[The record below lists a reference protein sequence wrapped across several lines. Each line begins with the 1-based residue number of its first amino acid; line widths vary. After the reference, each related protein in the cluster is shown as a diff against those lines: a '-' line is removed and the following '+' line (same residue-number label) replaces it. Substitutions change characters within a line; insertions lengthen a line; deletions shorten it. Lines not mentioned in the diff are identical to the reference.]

1 MPSSKW
7 PPAFFMLFVLFFAS
21 CATAP
26 VAIEKGA
33 AIAVWD
39 LENMTPG
46 QQSLP
51 DLGEVLSSRIIEIIN
66 NSGDY
71 TVVDREKLLLTLE
84 ELNLGTTELVDDS
97 TRLRVGAMVG
107 ARLMIFGGYQVI
119 GNMMRIDLRV
129 IETET
134 GRLIKAGQKTVTA
147 ADLSAGLAGVDELT
161 HELFDTGGS

>member
-1 MPSSKW
+1 MPLSKW
-7 PPAFFMLFVLFFAS
+7 SSAILIPIVFFFAG
-21 CATAP
+21 CAAAP
-26 VAIEKGA
+26 AAVEKGA

-51 DLGEVLSSRIIEIIN
+51 DLGELLSSRIIETIN
-66 NSGDY
+66 NSGNY
-71 TVVDREKLLLTLE
+71 TVVEREKLLLALE

-97 TRLRVGAMVG
+97 TRLKVGGIVG

-119 GNMMRIDLRV
+119 GDMMRIDLRM

-134 GRLIKAGQKTVTA
+134 GRLIKAGQKTTAA
-147 ADLSAGLAGVDELT
+147 ADLSAGMAGAEELAR
-161 HELFDTGGS
+161 ELFNTGGS